1 MVEVF
6 HGRVLYS
13 CIYDYPPTCKKQ
25 HSRGDGRDGVP
36 LLPPVHALRAPQALQ
51 ETGHLSALSGLPPP
65 PARSNG
71 PALGAPAGEGSAGRA
86 RPRLLVTGAAAEG
99 LGGVAGLAAG
109 RRTERASRRAGGE
122 MGLGT

>member
-1 MVEVF
+1 MGGLF
-6 HGRVLYS
+6 AGRGPRAIRV
-13 CIYDYPPTCKKQ
+13 
-25 HSRGDGRDGVP
+25 RGARGRGRAARGRGGGRTWQRSP
-36 LLPPVHALRAPQALQ
+36 LRGGDEGCGKV
-51 ETGHLSALSGLPPP
+51 
-65 PARSNG
+65 